1 MRSMRWRRE
10 RSAAFTLGELLVAA
24 GVAGVIAAVCMT
36 SFVAFQRCYEL
47 SMARSGVRT
56 NVVRLFDALEID
68 LRNATTVTAN
78 VSGSVNVLPLTLSIP
93 QRYSDYE
100 PAAAMAGDPS
110 RTGTRL
116 EPEFDPKTGK
126 LGFPRAITVTYALV
140 DAGTATKNLTREV
153 RWTPLSG
160 PAKTATRVIATV
172 PADTAI
178 TFQNP
183 SGGLLTTED
192 LALVARV
199 SARSNSKAGRSSA
212 PIAAVSTIYLRT
224 KSIR

>member
-1 MRSMRWRRE
+1 MRWRRDE
-10 RSAAFTLGELLVAA
+10 LAAFTLAELLVAA
-24 GVAGVIAAVCMT
+24 GVTGVVAAVCMT

-47 SMARSGVRT
+47 SMARSGVRA
-56 NVVRLFDALEID
+56 NVVRIFDALEID
-68 LRNATTVTAN
+68 LRNAATVTAN
-78 VSGSVNVLPLTLSIP
+78 VSGAMNVLPLTVSIP

-110 RTGTRL
+110 RIATRL

-126 LGFPRAITVTYALV
+126 LGFPRSIVVTYALV

-160 PAKTATRVIATV
+160 PAQTATRVIATV

-178 TFQNP
+178 TFQDP
-183 SGGLLTTED
+183 SGGLLSADD

-199 SARSNSKAGRSSA
+199 SAQSNSKAGRSSA
-212 PIAAVSTIYLRT
+212 PIASVSTIYLRT
-224 KSIR
+224 KSIQ